1 MWHCLRTRHQEQCQ
15 GLGIPW
21 AHPCAITSAASK
33 PKNRRGKKK
42 ESQRNVCSGIFGLNR
57 FCSRV
62 GSGSWGGGTEGR
74 QEPGCQ
80 SRLFMQQKDVICPQK
95 SYPRL
100 LFHCLFSRG
109 VTAALEGLGG
119 AGSVGRDGQL
129 LMKGWGSWG
138 GFSVK
143 IWMNTRFWSPDTS
156 APAPGPDPTAK
167 ALLPPHI
174 RLLQHPGGPLASAL
188 ELGLPRPF
196 CCLINNVA
204 A

>member
-1 MWHCLRTRHQEQCQ
+1 MGWGNRGQPRAQLSEQALYATKRCD
-15 GLGIPW
+15 LSSEI
-21 AHPCAITSAASK
+21 
-33 PKNRRGKKK
+33 
-42 ESQRNVCSGIFGLNR
+42 L
-57 FCSRV
+57 
-62 GSGSWGGGTEGR
+62 
-74 QEPGCQ
+74 
-80 SRLFMQQKDVICPQK
+80 
-95 SYPRL
+95 PRAPFL
-100 LFHCLFSRG
+100 CLFSRG

-156 APAPGPDPTAK
+156 APAPGPDPIAK

-174 RLLQHPGGPLASAL
+174 QLLQHPGGPLASAL
-188 ELGLPRPF
+188 ELGLPRPL